1 MAEGKKKSTASAK
14 KKNTAKKQIQKK
26 AASTAKR
33 SRTAVQ
39 AQKDPVNQFWSVI
52 LFAFGI
58 LIFLFTVISGSSGW
72 LFYT

>member
-14 KKNTAKKQIQKK
+14 KNTAKKADTKK

-52 LFAFGI
+52 LFALS
-58 LIFLFTVISGSSGW
+58 LIHI
-72 LFYT
+72 

>member
-14 KKNTAKKQIQKK
+14 KNTAKKADTKK

-58 LIFLFTVISGSSGW
+58 LIFLFTVISGSS
-72 LFYT
+72 

>member
-1 MAEGKKKSTASAK
+1 MKRGGGEKEKYCFG
-14 KKNTAKKQIQKK
+14 KKNTAKKADTKK

-58 LIFLFTVISGSSGW
+58 LIFCLP
-72 LFYT
+72 L